1 MYSTCHDVQY
11 NPTLWTNFQQIIVPC
26 PFDYDW
32 KKRLK
37 CEFNLSRNEQITSEL
52 MRWFH
57 PHFHVIGQPDW
68 LAVNPEPDEYDWI
81 KVFTY
86 GLRVLVSEAN

>member
-1 MYSTCHDVQY
+1 LPVDNLIPGYART
-11 NPTLWTNFQQIIVPC
+11 T
-26 PFDYDW
+26 FDYDW

-81 KVFTY
+81 KVFI
-86 GLRVLVSEAN
+86 AMDI